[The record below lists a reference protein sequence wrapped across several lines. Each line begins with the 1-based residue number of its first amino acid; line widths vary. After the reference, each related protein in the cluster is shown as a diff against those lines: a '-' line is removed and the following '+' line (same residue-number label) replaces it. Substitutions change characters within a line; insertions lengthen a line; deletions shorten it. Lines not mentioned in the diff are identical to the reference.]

1 MSFVITIGREYG
13 SGGRYIASELA
24 KKLNVNFYDGKL
36 LEKVAEK
43 AGFSLDYVQSND
55 EKKDNYFFGY
65 NMFSSEVMS
74 AAQRV
79 ATEQFKVIEHL
90 AQTESCVIV
99 GRCSNYILRDHNNVV
114 NVFIYAQMKEKIARA
129 VKYYNLKEKKA
140 KEMIEQTNNTMKD
153 FDTGSLNEVLKTLK
167 DSNDMANKIVI
178 SNNKDGD

>member
-65 NMFSSEVMS
+65 NMFS
-74 AAQRV
+74 
-79 ATEQFKVIEHL
+79 TEGL
-90 AQTESCVIV
+90 S
-99 GRCSNYILRDHNNVV
+99 RILRNRILY
-114 NVFIYAQMKEKIARA
+114 FFFKKRKIINIPIR
-129 VKYYNLKEKKA
+129 
-140 KEMIEQTNNTMKD
+140 I
-153 FDTGSLNEVLKTLK
+153 
-167 DSNDMANKIVI
+167 
-178 SNNKDGD
+178 